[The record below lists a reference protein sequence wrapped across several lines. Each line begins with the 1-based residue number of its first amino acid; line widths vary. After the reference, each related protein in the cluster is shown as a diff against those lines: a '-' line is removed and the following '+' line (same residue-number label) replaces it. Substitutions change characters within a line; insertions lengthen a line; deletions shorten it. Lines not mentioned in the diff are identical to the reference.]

1 MLQSSSSPLGLASA
15 TNRRRLIYLRRCI
28 NLPFQTQRITTF
40 FHRYSSSA
48 ASTTPRAAGRCDILG
63 TLVSNASSLSQTQ
76 QCHAFALLNGFLPR
90 HFSLTTSLILRYAAL
105 RPCPATTFRR
115 LFEEALPFSF
125 SAFLW
130 NTLIRAQSVAR
141 VRDDFEVYNR
151 MVRSGVRPDD
161 YTFPFVLKACADSG
175 SVEKGLEVHGAVFKC
190 GFDWDV
196 FVGNTLLL
204 FYGDCVDVR
213 DAGKVFD
220 EMLERDVVSWN
231 TAIGVFS
238 VGGFYE
244 EAFDLFLKMNLISGL
259 MPNVATLVT
268 VLPVCAG
275 LGDEVTTMQIHCYT
289 VKVGLD
295 SQVTVGN
302 SLVDGYGKCGELE
315 ASRRVFDEMVE
326 KNEVSWNAVIA
337 SLTYSGHS
345 TNALNTFKSMI
356 DNHMKPNSV
365 TISSIMPV
373 LVELRNLDFGREI
386 HGFSVRHGIDSDI
399 FVSNSLI
406 DMYAKSGQSTKASNV
421 FHQMREKNVVSWN
434 ALIANLAQNRQQL
447 AAIQLVRQMHF
458 AGEIGNS
465 VTFTNVLPACGRLRL
480 LDAGREI
487 HARTIRM
494 GCYFDIFVSN
504 ALTDIYA
511 KCGCLHLA
519 QTVFNTSLRDDV
531 SHNILIIGYSQTS
544 ECSKS
549 LDLFKE
555 MAHAGLKHDVISY
568 VGAISA
574 CANLPA
580 LDIGKQIH
588 GFVVRQYMNPHLFI
602 CNALLDFYTK
612 CGKID
617 IADKVFS
624 GISNK
629 DAASWN
635 TMILG
640 RGMLGE
646 LDIAFDLFRAMKE
659 DGVQYDSVSYLAVLS
674 ACSHGGLVA
683 EGKAYFDEMVSQNIK
698 PTQMHY
704 ACMVDL
710 LGRAALI
717 DEAAK
722 FVESMPE
729 EPDANVW
736 GSLLGACR
744 LHGNME
750 LACWAADHLFK
761 LKPTHSGYYAMLSNI
776 YAEAGKW
783 DEANSVRKLM
793 KLNKATKTPGFSWVH
808 IDDQVHAF
816 IAGDRLQQFD
826 SRVCQRE
833 F

>member
-1 MLQSSSSPLGLASA
+1 MLHSSSRIALFYCKYRLHLIPSPSP
-15 TNRRRLIYLRRCI
+15 TPSFNP
-28 NLPFQTQRITTF
+28 PFQTS
-40 FHRYSSSA
+40 FHRNLSTSGA
-48 ASTTPRAAGRCDILG
+48 ARCDL
-63 TLVSNASSLSQTQ
+63 LAAHVSNARYLLQIQ
-76 QCHAFALLNGFLPR
+76 QCHAFALLNGILPR
-90 HFSLTTSLILRYAAL
+90 SVSLSASLILRYAAQ
-105 RPCPATTFRR
+105 RACPATFRR
-115 LFEEALPFSF
+115 LFEETLPFSR

-141 VRDDFEVYNR
+141 VKDDFGVYNR

-161 YTFPFVLKACADSG
+161 YTFPFVLKACVDSG
-175 SVEKGLEVHGAVFKC
+175 SFEKGLEVHGALLKC

-204 FYGDCVDVR
+204 FYGDCVSIR
-213 DAGKVFD
+213 DAEKVFD

-231 TAIGVFS
+231 TVIGVFS
-238 VGGFYE
+238 VRGFYK
-244 EAFDLFLKMNLISGL
+244 EAFDLFLKMNLTSGL
-259 MPNVATLVT
+259 TPNIATVVT

-275 LGDEVTTMQIHCYT
+275 LENVRMAMQIHCFT
-289 VKVGLD
+289 LKVGLD

-302 SLVDGYGKCGELE
+302 ALIDVYGKCGKSKF
-315 ASRRVFDEMVE
+315 SRRVFDEMVD
-326 KNEVSWNAVIA
+326 KNEVSWNAIITG
-337 SLTYSGHS
+337 LTYSGNS
-345 TNALNTFKSMI
+345 NYALEMFISMI
-356 DNHMKPNSV
+356 ESHMKPNSV

-373 LVELRNLDFGREI
+373 LVELGHFHIGTEV
-386 HGFSVRHGIDSDI
+386 HGFSLRNGIESDI

-406 DMYAKSGQSTKASNV
+406 DMYAKSGHSTEASNV
-421 FHQMREKNVVSWN
+421 FNHMHEKNVVSWN
-434 ALIANLAQNRQQL
+434 AMIANLAQNRMQL
-447 AAIQLVRQMHF
+447 AAIELLRQMQF

-480 LDAGREI
+480 LDAGKEI
-487 HARTIRM
+487 HARAIRL
-494 GCYFDIFVSN
+494 GCYFDLFVSN
-504 ALTDIYA
+504 ALTDMYA

-519 QTVFNTSLRDDV
+519 QTVFETSLRDDV
-531 SHNILIIGYSQTS
+531 SYNILVIGYSQTS

-549 LDLFKE
+549 LDLFKQ
-555 MAHAGLKHDVISY
+555 MGHVGLKHDVVSY

-580 LDIGKQIH
+580 LKLGKEIH
-588 GFVVRQYMNPHLFI
+588 GLVLRNHMNTHLFI

-617 IADKVFS
+617 VAEKVFCR
-624 GISNK
+624 ISNR

-646 LDIAFDLFRAMKE
+646 LDMAFDLFSAMKE
-659 DGVQYDSVSYLAVLS
+659 DGVPYDSVSYIAVLS
-674 ACSHGGLVA
+674 ACSHGGLVSK
-683 EGKAYFDEMVSQNIK
+683 GKKYFDEMLAQDIK

-710 LGRAALI
+710 LGRAGLL
-717 DEAAK
+717 DEAVK
-722 FVESMPE
+722 FIEQLQD

-744 LHGNME
+744 LHGNVE

-761 LKPTHSGYYAMLSNI
+761 LKPQHSGYYTMLSNI

-783 DEANSVRKLM
+783 DEADLVRKLM
-793 KLNKATKTPGFSWVH
+793 KVKGATKNPGCSWVH
-808 IDDQVHAF
+808 INDQVHAF
-816 IAGDRLQQFD
+816 IAGDRLQQVD
-826 SRVCQRE
+826 SNNWGAE
-833 F
+833 A